1 MVQPARGRRL
11 DIVAERSSALL
22 RRGGSS
28 GASAGLRSA
37 PDTPRCPPPT
47 LRLFSAHSR
56 LPWVTGKAYNAQA
69 EETIINYAYDAAKP
83 ARIARRTPE
92 IDRIFLSASRT

>member
-1 MVQPARGRRL
+1 LSR
-11 DIVAERSSALL
+11 VA
-22 RRGGSS
+22 
-28 GASAGLRSA
+28 
-37 PDTPRCPPPT
+37 
-47 LRLFSAHSR
+47 
-56 LPWVTGKAYNAQA
+56 GKAYNAQA